1 MAGKSP
7 GNVVVSEGAC
17 ESRHLSERT
26 GKKNNYL
33 IEGQYHG
40 EANTP
45 VPWRKTLTLA
55 LLQETALE

>member
-7 GNVVVSEGAC
+7 GNDVVSEGAC

-33 IEGQYHG
+33 IQGQYHG
-40 EANTP
+40 EANTTRTMAKDTNFSSSP
-45 VPWRKTLTLA
+45 GNCA
-55 LLQETALE
+55 